1 MDPDHRTPPEGGSQA
16 GKEGGN
22 PGLGAAGGYAGLGLQ
37 LTLSILLFLYAGQW
51 LDRRLGT
58 APVFLIIG
66 VFVGAGA
73 GFYAIYRKLMGDLK
87 REEQERKSR

>member
-1 MDPDHRTPPEGGSQA
+1 MDPDNRTPPEGGSGA
-16 GKEGGN
+16 GRGDEKGGF
-22 PGLGAAGGYAGLGLQ
+22 GAAGEYAGLGLQ

-51 LDRRLGT
+51 LDRRLET

>member
-16 GKEGGN
+16 GKEGGKS
-22 PGLGAAGGYAGLGLQ
+22 GLGAAGAYAGLGLQ

-51 LDRRLGT
+51 LDRRLET